1 MNYLGGS
8 NGVGF
13 EINKFVNAGK
23 TSLEINWSEIM
34 DKIPL
39 LLSTQV
45 GQFEIFC
52 FSLHEGKIK
61 GILCI
66 KWVTQGAGI
75 SVTMPE
81 SCTRDKSDKIRSM
94 WREEQTQ
101 IAFQA

>member
-8 NGVGF
+8 NRVGF

-23 TSLEINWSEIM
+23 TSLKINLSEIM

-52 FSLHEGKIK
+52 FSLHEGKIL
-61 GILCI
+61 GILSYC
-66 KWVTQGAGI
+66 VS
-75 SVTMPE
+75 SVCPSVDGM
-81 SCTRDKSDKIRSM
+81 KSWMFEWKKDIFRGS
-94 WREEQTQ
+94 ETC
-101 IAFQA
+101 